1 MHFLMQDWHDGRCYE
16 VVFLMWNC
24 SRMKCFSE
32 SHDHI
37 SPLAMCSQQSVPC
50 LLGWQSKQGWA
61 NVPAL
66 WGIFHSQNCL
76 IIFFV
81 WKFIESS
88 IFLWIPTA
96 VVRRRWGGKSEREEC
111 KYMVLASA
119 YSPTLQIRLNCC
131 VLVPIHWL
139 WGAVATQPSVALAIR
154 PFLGWQDGAGCQIL
168 VTVLDTLSQIQA
180 ARQAFRLYCQNL
192 CYLGGTN

>member
-1 MHFLMQDWHDGRCYE
+1 MAKQAGMTQCSSFVRNISLTELSHNLFCLKSSLKVAYSFEFLQQLCAGDGE
-16 VVFLMWNC
+16 
-24 SRMKCFSE
+24 
-32 SHDHI
+32 
-37 SPLAMCSQQSVPC
+37 
-50 LLGWQSKQGWA
+50 
-61 NVPAL
+61 
-66 WGIFHSQNCL
+66 
-76 IIFFV
+76 
-81 WKFIESS
+81 
-88 IFLWIPTA
+88 
-96 VVRRRWGGKSEREEC
+96 ERVKEC

-119 YSPTLQIRLNCC
+119 YSPTLQIRLSCR

-180 ARQAFRLYCQNL
+180 ARQTFRLYLQNL